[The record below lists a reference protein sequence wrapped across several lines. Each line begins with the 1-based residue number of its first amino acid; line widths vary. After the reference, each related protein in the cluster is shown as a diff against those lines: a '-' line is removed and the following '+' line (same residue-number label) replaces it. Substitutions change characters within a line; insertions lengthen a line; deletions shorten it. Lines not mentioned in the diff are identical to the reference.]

1 LQTGPAQTI
10 APWSSRS
17 RPRRKNAKEE
27 KTMGIQV
34 PELYFKPKMQVIND
48 DQIKEIHLAALE
60 ILERAGT
67 TSSTSTLWT
76 TSGRSGTRNCLNE

>member
-1 LQTGPAQTI
+1 
-10 APWSSRS
+10 
-17 RPRRKNAKEE
+17 
-27 KTMGIQV
+27 MGIQV